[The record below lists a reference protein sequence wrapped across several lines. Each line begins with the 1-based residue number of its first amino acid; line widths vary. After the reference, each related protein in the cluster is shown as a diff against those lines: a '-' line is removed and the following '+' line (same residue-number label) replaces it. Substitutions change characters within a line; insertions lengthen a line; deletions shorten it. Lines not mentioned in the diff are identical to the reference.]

1 MGDIDNLC
9 VHTGNPSLYFKENP
23 DENETLTQP
32 SQYIVPLINNCDY
45 CSIKDNYS
53 GNYNKIRND
62 FDDDLIQRCPFS
74 WYKKVN
80 YQTGELDL
88 SNTRNTHDKLESPL
102 LWEPPILDEGK
113 DEIIEITINNNNTDK
128 LNKITEIINQ
138 LKIGQIRE
146 LYNYVLSSSVVGTK
160 MFIINQFISLKN

>member
-1 MGDIDNLC
+1 MALTAGIIPNNTACLGDIDNLC

-32 SQYIVPLINNCDY
+32 SQYIVPLINNCD

-74 WYKKVN
+74 WYKK
-80 YQTGELDL
+80 
-88 SNTRNTHDKLESPL
+88 
-102 LWEPPILDEGK
+102 
-113 DEIIEITINNNNTDK
+113 
-128 LNKITEIINQ
+128 
-138 LKIGQIRE
+138 
-146 LYNYVLSSSVVGTK
+146 
-160 MFIINQFISLKN
+160 